1 MKKAPLKEEGALCCW
16 LIFQIDSV
24 LNSILKE
31 NRTFFC
37 LAEKKRR
44 KKGKDGMNV
53 PFPFKARFKLQFS
66 IFGLISI
73 LAGLDTWEI
82 PSFLLMSA

>member
-1 MKKAPLKEEGALCCW
+1 MLAYLPNRLRPKFNFVRKWNFFA
-16 LIFQIDSV
+16 
-24 LNSILKE
+24 IL
-31 NRTFFC
+31 
-37 LAEKKRR
+37 KKRR

-82 PSFLLMSA
+82 PSFHLSEVEWLTLGTF